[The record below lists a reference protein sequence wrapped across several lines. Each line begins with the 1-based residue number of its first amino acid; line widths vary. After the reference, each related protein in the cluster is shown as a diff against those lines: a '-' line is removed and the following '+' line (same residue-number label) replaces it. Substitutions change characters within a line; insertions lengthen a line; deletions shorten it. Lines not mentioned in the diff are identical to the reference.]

1 MILAEVV
8 GNLWA
13 TKKSEA
19 LNEYK
24 LLVLRQLYEDNS
36 SEYKPMVAA
45 DTLDAGIGDMVITGG
60 GSAARRGAGGYL
72 FLRRPRCA
80 LSHQLHLRLYRFA
93 QRRDAQRPLAE

>member
-60 GSAARRGAGGYL
+60 GSAARRAVG
-72 FLRRPRCA
+72 
-80 LSHQLHLRLYRFA
+80 
-93 QRRDAQRPLAE
+93 RDALPVDCAIVGIVDEDKAAQLISEEE

>member
-36 SEYKPMVAA
+36 AEYKPMVAA
-45 DTLDAGIGDMVITGG
+45 DTLDAGVGDVVITVK
-60 GSAARRGAGGYL
+60 GSGARRGSGNDNV
-72 FLRRPRCA
+72 PVDCA
-80 LSHQLHLRLYRFA
+80 IVGIVDETKAAQLIS
-93 QRRDAQRPLAE
+93 EEE